1 MDRFDLTPLR
11 AFFALALGG
20 SFLFWALAAAT
31 APSIWEGPGPVLFYL
46 GAAAVPLAALWVTG
60 RSGGT
65 RALRA
70 LLRRLVDP
78 TRIPAVAWVFLLA
91 FVPSVYLLTG
101 LAGPE
106 GPMSASLL
114 ESRGLGGVLAAAA
127 FALLFGPLPEELGW
141 RGCALPGLLARFG
154 PLAASGWLF
163 LAWALWHV
171 PLFLLPG
178 YYAPFGGPPAPG
190 LFFLEL
196 AANTVLQTWL
206 FLVTGG
212 SVLAAVLYHFAV
224 NFTGELLP
232 VPLAAEPLRAALF
245 VAAAAW
251 AGAWSVR
258 HGAARARR
266 ILEDRYNHLI

>member
-1 MDRFDLTPLR
+1 MDRLDLLPLR

-20 SFLFWALAAAT
+20 SFVFWALAGML
-31 APSIWEGPGPVLFYL
+31 APSLWEWPGPALFYL
-46 GAAAVPLAALWVTG
+46 GGAAVPVAALWVTA
-60 RSGGT
+60 RWGGAA
-65 RALRA
+65 ALRA
-70 LLRRLVDP
+70 LLRSLVDP
-78 TRIPAVAWVFLLA
+78 TRIPLVAWGFLLA
-91 FVPSVYLLTG
+91 FVPSVYLVSG
-101 LAGPE
+101 LAGPD
-106 GPMSASLL
+106 GPMPTGLL
-114 ESRGLGGVLAAAA
+114 EARGVGGVLAAAG
-127 FALLFGPLPEELGW
+127 FGLLFGPLPEELGW
-141 RGCALPGLLARFG
+141 RGCALRALLVRFG

-178 YYAPFGGPPAPG
+178 YYAPFGGRPAPG

-232 VPLAAEPLRAALF
+232 IPVAAEPLRAVLF
-245 VAAAAW
+245 VTAAAV
-251 AGAWSVR
+251 AGVWCVR
-258 HGAARARR
+258 RGIERVKS
-266 ILEDRYNHLI
+266 ILESRYKYLI